1 MSRRTVLWRCF
12 PWDNDAR
19 PGSPFAP
26 DYLSPGQTVGRFD
39 LGDRPPVR
47 YLAGSGVQAVGEIF
61 AEFRG
66 TRFHPA
72 YLRRQHRPLALV
84 QVSVTAALLARIPDC
99 TEPAQ
104 LDGLGLR
111 PDALAHHDRRVT
123 QGIARKL
130 HNAGHAGLRWWSA
143 ITGAW
148 HTTVIF
154 TDRVRARQIS
164 FGRPEILTPDHNAL
178 REALTVLG
186 VRL

>member
-1 MSRRTVLWRCF
+1 MSRKISLWRCF
-12 PWDNDAR
+12 PWDDDAA
-19 PGSPFAP
+19 PGTPFAP

-47 YLAGSGVQAVGEIF
+47 YLAGSEVHAIGEIL

-66 TRFHPA
+66 TRFHPS

-84 QVSVTAALLARIPDC
+84 RILVTTALLARVPDC
-99 TEPAQ
+99 TEPAE
-104 LDGLGLR
+104 LDRLGLR
-111 PDALAHHDRRVT
+111 PDSLAHHDRQVT

-164 FGRPEILTPDHNAL
+164 FGKPEILDAGHPAL
-178 REALTVLG
+178 REALRVVG
-186 VRL
+186 VR